1 MLILSACSEDP
12 VTPQEPEFDPP
23 RYEWKVDTLNGYIA
37 DIWAENQENVFLA
50 GTFNKWIY
58 YNGQVY
64 QYINYDNDF
73 GAYTITG
80 LDRSNVY
87 FGGID
92 FSTLRPMIKK
102 WNGSAFENTFV
113 NDTSNGRSGI
123 ISLLANSSNE
133 IWMGSFNGRIYL
145 NNGISL
151 STYYFDPLME
161 IGPFLKDEYNN
172 LYVHGTIWYFNPPDD
187 SLKVFIYKM
196 NDNKWDLVY
205 YKFFNNNT
213 TDTSMNIH
221 NIGNEIAGVNYNGIR
236 KFDGKNFHTVIPASN
251 FRIYPRYFGNSF
263 ADILCPGTKGD
274 FVYDFFHW
282 NGLKWS
288 KENFRFQSHVQT
300 LFAVNNTYFCFSSVS
315 GIAPESYLFIGT
327 QKRR

>member
-1 MLILSACSEDP
+1 MLILSACSDDP
-12 VTPQEPEFDPP
+12 VTLQEPEFDPP
-23 RYEWKVDTLNGYIA
+23 RFDWKVDTLNGYIA

-80 LDRSNVY
+80 LDRFNVY

-92 FSTLRPMIKK
+92 FTTARPMLKK

-123 ISLLANSSNE
+123 ISLLANSSGE
-133 IWMGSFNGRIYL
+133 IWMGSFNGRAYL
-145 NNGISL
+145 KNGISL
-151 STYYFDPLME
+151 TTYYFDPLME
-161 IGPFLKDEYNN
+161 IGPFLKDEHNN

-213 TDTSMNIH
+213 TDTTMNIR
-221 NIGNEIAGVNYNGIR
+221 NVGNEIAGVNYNGVR
-236 KFDGKNFHTVIPASN
+236 RFDGTDFQKIIVPNGFSI
-251 FRIYPRYFGNSF
+251 IPRYYGNSF
-263 ADILCPGTKGD
+263 ADIICTGTQDGYIVKIH
-274 FVYDFFHW
+274 HW

-288 KENFRFQSHVQT
+288 NENMTIGINLLSVYGAFDSYYCT
-300 LFAVNNTYFCFSSVS
+300 TYDD
-315 GIAPESYLFIGT
+315 SYLKTFLYIG
-327 QKRR
+327 KPFN